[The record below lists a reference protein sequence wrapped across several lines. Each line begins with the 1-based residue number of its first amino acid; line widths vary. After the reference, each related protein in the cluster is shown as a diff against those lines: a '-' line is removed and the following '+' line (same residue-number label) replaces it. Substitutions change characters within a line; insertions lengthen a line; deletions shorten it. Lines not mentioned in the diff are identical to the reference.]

1 MDHRRILGGDFLQLG
16 KISTILQNYLGRYL
30 YRPPTLFH
38 SLFEERKFFEQAS
51 PRIPDKIR
59 QQFAGKLNP
68 FNLCPRSIIYWFLVP
83 PYSAIGLAVL
93 GLHQVVVYWRQ
104 QIEPND
110 TVYVTFQILDLKT
123 PFPLTLFVMF
133 ASIGLVIT
141 GSSYSIYETVNA
153 LCTEKIKKIEDAID
167 DFPASIIDSEQSITK
182 LLDPFK
188 LTPKMSIY
196 FPVYDNHTSIGFLNL
211 DFRHAE
217 LSIKQS
223 LEPNETVLSL
233 IRFLDL
239 YAPFPLMVAAML
251 LSVGLFITEMVYEY
265 RPEMR

>member
-1 MDHRRILGGDFLQLG
+1 
-16 KISTILQNYLGRYL
+16 
-30 YRPPTLFH
+30 
-38 SLFEERKFFEQAS
+38 
-51 PRIPDKIR
+51 
-59 QQFAGKLNP
+59 
-68 FNLCPRSIIYWFLVP
+68 
-83 PYSAIGLAVL
+83 
-93 GLHQVVVYWRQ
+93 
-104 QIEPND
+104 
-110 TVYVTFQILDLKT
+110 
-123 PFPLTLFVMF
+123 MF
-133 ASIGLVIT
+133 ASLGLVIT
-141 GSSYSIYETVNA
+141 GSSYGIYEAIHA
-153 LCTEKIKKIEDAID
+153 LYTERIKKIEDAID
-167 DFPASIIDSEQSITK
+167 GFPASILDPKQGNSK

-196 FPVYDNHTSIGFLNL
+196 LPVYDNHTSIGFLNL